1 MIVVAWQFTVTGTSV
16 FNDNYSALP
25 GRESPIHVPYLAE

>member
-16 FNDNYSALP
+16 FNDNYSGLP
-25 GRESPIHVPYLAE
+25 GGGSPIHVAYLAE